1 VENTVKYLLLLL
13 FMVLAMKANAA
24 IRTET
29 VVYTHGET
37 LLEGYLANDDSVKGP
52 RPGVLVI
59 HEWWGINDYIK
70 RRTGQLAQLGYVA
83 LAADI
88 YGKGNR
94 ATTREEAMAL
104 AGKFRGGADRGLLRG
119 RANAGLEVLKKNPLV
134 DPKRVAAIGYCFG
147 GAAALELARSG
158 ADLAGV
164 VSFHGGLGT
173 PNPDDARNIKGKV
186 LVLTG
191 ADDPSVKPVQVIAFE
206 DEMRRASVDWYLVTY
221 GNAVHAF
228 TNPGNGADNSK
239 GTAYNEKADK
249 RSWQTMKDF
258 FGEIFK

>member
-1 VENTVKYLLLLL
+1 
-13 FMVLAMKANAA
+13 
-24 IRTET
+24 
-29 VVYTHGET
+29 
-37 LLEGYLANDDSVKGP
+37 
-52 RPGVLVI
+52 
-59 HEWWGINDYIK
+59 
-70 RRTGQLAQLGYVA
+70 
-83 LAADI
+83 
-88 YGKGNR
+88 
-94 ATTREEAMAL
+94 
-104 AGKFRGGADRGLLRG
+104 
-119 RANAGLEVLKKNPLV
+119 
-134 DPKRVAAIGYCFG
+134 
-147 GAAALELARSG
+147 
-158 ADLAGV
+158 V

-173 PNPDDARNIKGKV
+173 PNPDDVRNIKGKV